1 MIKNIYFEDDY
12 IVILD
17 QNKLPEKVVYEKLH
31 DPYQVAEAIKK
42 LKVRGAPLIGVT
54 AAFGLALAIE
64 KYDGPANNLTDYFKE
79 IKDLLAATRPT
90 AVNLFW
96 ALKRMEKVFFDNLD
110 KDFAIIVKALKNEAL
125 EMFDEDIATNQA
137 IGNFG
142 QELISKPSNVMT
154 ICNAGALAT
163 CGYGTALGVIRSAA
177 NHNKIKGVLAC
188 ETRPVLQGAR
198 LTVWE
203 LSQDNIPVTLI
214 TDSMAGYIMS
224 RKEVDLIVVGADR
237 IAANGDTANKIGTYS
252 LAVLA
257 KHHQIPFYIAAPI
270 STIDF
275 SIATGLEIPI
285 EERNADEVRQVMGN
299 ILTVPDVKVF
309 NPAFDVTPHELIHGI
324 ITEKGVIKPPFEKK
338 ILQLKDN

>member
-1 MIKNIYFEDDY
+1 MIKNIYFEEDY

-17 QNKLPEKVVYEKLH
+17 QSQLPEKVVYEKLH

-64 KYDGPANNLTDYFKE
+64 KYRGSKEELADYFKE
-79 IKDLLAATRPT
+79 VKDLLAATRPT

-96 ALKRMEKVFFDNLD
+96 ALERMERVFLGNID
-110 KDFAIIVKALKNEAL
+110 KDLPTVAKILKNEAL
-125 EMFDEDIATNQA
+125 DMFDEDIATNQA
-137 IGNFG
+137 IGDFG
-142 QELISKPSNVMT
+142 QELISKPSRVMT

-177 NHNKIKGVLAC
+177 QQNKIKGVWAC

-214 TDSMAGYIMS
+214 TDNMAGYVMS

-257 KHHQIPFYIAAPI
+257 KHHQIPFYVAAPI

-275 SIATGLEIPI
+275 SIASGLEIPI
-285 EERNADEVRQVMGN
+285 EERNADEVRQVMGSV
-299 ILTVPDVKVF
+299 LTVPNVDVF

-324 ITEKGVIKPPFEKK
+324 ITEKGVIKPPFKQE
-338 ILQLKDN
+338 ILKLKDC